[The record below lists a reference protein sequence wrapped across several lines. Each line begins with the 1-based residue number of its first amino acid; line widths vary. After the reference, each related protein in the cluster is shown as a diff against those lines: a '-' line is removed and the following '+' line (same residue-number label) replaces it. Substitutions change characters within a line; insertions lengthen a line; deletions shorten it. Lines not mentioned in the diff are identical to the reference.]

1 MNKRQWLVG
10 GVAALAGTAGLGW
23 GWWRFRPQEPA
34 SGAVEPVWGMQW
46 EDPSGKAIHLMD
58 FRGRPLLLNFWA
70 TWCPPCVEELPL
82 LNAFY
87 REQRAK
93 GWQVL
98 ALAVDQPSSV
108 RRFLEKLPLDF
119 PVGMA
124 GLDGTELS
132 RQLGNTNGGLPYT
145 VAFDAQG
152 RVAQKKLGKVS
163 AQDLADWLRTIKVA

>member
-1 MNKRQWLVG
+1 V
-10 GVAALAGTAGLGW
+10 V
-23 GWWRFRPQEPA
+23 
-34 SGAVEPVWGMQW
+34 V
-46 EDPSGKAIHLMD
+46 
-58 FRGRPLLLNFWA
+58 NFWA
-70 TWCPPCVEELPL
+70 TWCGPCVEELPL